1 MIKLFKKTL
10 LLNAIFVF
18 IVANIA
24 HSAEPSLADIDGLA
38 SDNIPESA
46 IIIES
51 SESMVSELKPKQL
64 HEKDKVITHEDAKKK
79 DNEENKLELPE
90 YDIAELLE
98 SRNSLIIENYKINK
112 PRVKEIYNAYR
123 NEVIW
128 LKNGIEGKNFQKA
141 MKFLQKAEEN
151 GFFKKNF
158 NYEKIS
164 ELLKSDDKYKYHK
177 ADILTT
183 HLVSKLISDIA
194 NGRPV
199 PKSLKAELYPK
210 QRNLRVTDYVQA
222 FLNFKAFEY
231 IDEYI
236 LSISPKHEQYR
247 KLRLELI
254 KLNNEREE
262 IKNSKKISIKGPNI
276 IVGMR
281 DYRVPL
287 IRKKLGVKKPIS
299 PQKAKQDD
307 IYDKQMQKAVIEYQN
322 KFDLKE
328 DGVIGRKTI
337 AALNISLSEME
348 SKIKANM
355 ERYRWLSDDLPETR
369 IEINIPQFELVAYK
383 EDEEVD
389 RHAIIVGRKQK
400 KTALMETQLYS
411 VILNPY
417 WHVPRNYALKQLLP
431 ILVND
436 ENYLRDQEFDVFHVD
451 PKNRWTKVNY
461 TEIDWANLNENNFS
475 YLLRQKPG
483 KKNVLGPIKFKI
495 NNPFAIYL
503 HSTTEPWLFSNKY
516 KAYSSGC
523 IRVERPDEFAKWL
536 LENNTDFDMEKF
548 DSIYSAFDNNDAS
561 AEKPKSVEIK
571 LKKPMP
577 TYIGYFTV
585 IVEDSGK
592 LKFIN
597 DLYNWDSGIIK
608 EWTGIYK

>member
-1 MIKLFKKTL
+1 MIKFFKKTL
-10 LLNAIFVF
+10 SIYAIFVF
-18 IVANIA
+18 TVANIA
-24 HSAEPSLADIDGLA
+24 HSAEPSLNDVDSLTL
-38 SDNIPESA
+38 DNIPESA
-46 IIIES
+46 ILIES
-51 SESMVSELKPKQL
+51 EESMVSELKPKQL
-64 HEKDKVITHEDAKKK
+64 HEKEKVIAKEDTKKK
-79 DNEENKLELPE
+79 DDGENKLELPE
-90 YDIAELLE
+90 YNIAELLE
-98 SRNSLIIENYKINK
+98 SRINLVIKGYKVYK
-112 PRVKEIYNAYR
+112 ARVKEIYSAYK
-123 NEVIW
+123 NELIW
-128 LKNGIEGKNFQKA
+128 LKNGEEDKNFQKA
-141 MKFLQKAEEN
+141 IEFLKKAEEN

-158 NYEKIS
+158 DSEKIS
-164 ELLKSDDKYKYHK
+164 ELLKGEDKYKYYK

-210 QRNLRVTDYVQA
+210 KRNLRVTDYVQA
-222 FLNFKAFEY
+222 FLNFKAFEN

-247 KLRLELI
+247 KLRLALI
-254 KLNNEREE
+254 RMNNDRED
-262 IKNSKKISIKGPNI
+262 IKNSRPIPTKGPNI

-299 PQKAKQDD
+299 PLKAKQDD
-307 IYDKQMQKAVIEYQN
+307 IYDKQMQKSVIEYQN

-337 AALNISLSEME
+337 RALNISLSEME

-369 IEINIPQFELVAYK
+369 ISINIPQFELVAYK
-383 EDEEVD
+383 DGEESGK
-389 RHAIIVGRKQK
+389 HAIIVGRKQK

-417 WHVPRNYALKQLLP
+417 WHVPRNYAIKQILP
-431 ILVND
+431 ILTND
-436 ENYLRDQEFDVFHVD
+436 QNYLRDQEFDVFHVD
-451 PKNRWTKVNY
+451 KQNRWIKVDY
-461 TEIDWANLNENNFS
+461 TEVDWASLDENNFS

-536 LENNTDFDMEKF
+536 LENNTDYDMNKF
-548 DSIYSAFDNNDAS
+548 DDVYSAFDNNDPDIA
-561 AEKPKSVEIK
+561 KPKSVEIK

-585 IVEDSGK
+585 IVEDNGK

-597 DLYNWDSGIIK
+597 DLYNWDSDLIK
-608 EWTGIYK
+608 NWVGIYK